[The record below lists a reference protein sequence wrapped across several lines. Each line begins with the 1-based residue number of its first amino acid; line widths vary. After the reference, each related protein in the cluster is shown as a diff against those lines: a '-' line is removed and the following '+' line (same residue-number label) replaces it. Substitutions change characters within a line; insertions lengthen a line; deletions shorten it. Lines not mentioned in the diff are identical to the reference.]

1 MNFFAKLESFN
12 ESKIN
17 FLYPLEKGSTP
28 FIYGSIFKIT
38 NECSVSK

>member
-17 FLYPLEKGSTP
+17 FLHPLEKGTTP
-28 FIYGSIFKIT
+28 FINGSIFKIT
-38 NECSVSK
+38 DEYSISK